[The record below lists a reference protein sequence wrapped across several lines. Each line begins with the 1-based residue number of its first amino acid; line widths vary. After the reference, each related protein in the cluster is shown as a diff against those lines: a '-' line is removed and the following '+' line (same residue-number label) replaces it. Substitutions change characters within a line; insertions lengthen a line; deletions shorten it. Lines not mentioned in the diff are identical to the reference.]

1 MFDRHILAVFF
12 IFNKNISMKKI
23 IILFH
28 LLIFTL
34 VFSQKKFDVVY
45 EADYKL
51 NYRLSNSNSLK
62 KESTFALLINEN
74 SSFFK
79 DLHRY
84 FSDSLMVEKKLNT
97 IEEAMKYNTDFRGY
111 IGTTSAKLYVTDEIN
126 YSYYVYE
133 EPNNINWKIKNE
145 FKTVAGYKCQKAE
158 TVKYGRTW
166 IAWFTTDIPF
176 QYGPYKFNGLPG
188 LITELYDS
196 KDDYHYT
203 LYTFR
208 KRKYTCKSANIATN
222 VKNLPK
228 AKVAEVF
235 KNRLAGKLRL
245 NEQYIENAED
255 REYMRRNA
263 EEAIKKYNPIEL
275 SIY

>member
-1 MFDRHILAVFF
+1 
-12 IFNKNISMKKI
+12 MKKI
-23 IILFH
+23 IFLFH
-28 LLIFTL
+28 FLIVTIL
-34 VFSQKKFDVVY
+34 FSQKKFDVVY

-51 NYRLSNSNSLK
+51 NYKPSNGSKNK
-62 KESTFALLINEN
+62 KETTFALLINEN
-74 SSFFK
+74 ASFFK
-79 DLHRY
+79 DLHKY
-84 FSDSLMVEKKLNT
+84 IADSIEVEKARIPL
-97 IEEAMKYNTDFRGY
+97 EEAMKYNTDFRGY

-126 YSYYVYE
+126 YSYFGYE

-158 TVKYGRTW
+158 TTKYGRTW
-166 IAWFTTDIPF
+166 VAWFTTDIPF
-176 QYGPYKFNGLPG
+176 QFGPYKFNGLPG
-188 LITELYDS
+188 LIAEVYDT

-222 VKNLPK
+222 VKK
-228 AKVAEVF
+228 MTKEKVAEVF
-235 KNRLAGKLRL
+235 KNRLAGKLKL

-263 EEAIKKYNPIEL
+263 EEAQKKYNPIEL